1 MNRQDRAVG
10 ADVTTHKQDSVDPEE
25 FDFQTQ
31 KSIFR
36 AIVNRFGPVI
46 VSFAV
51 TFGSMIM
58 AVALTAALEKI
69 FRGEVLKMDLFFAAV
84 IAGILAP
91 IISYGFIYLTGQ
103 LNLAEQQ
110 MRHLATTDGL
120 TGVLNRRYFFERGEN
135 ELQRAI
141 RYGHTLS
148 MLIFDIDH
156 FKQVNDGFGHQAG
169 DEVLCQLADMTVN
182 TIRSTD
188 LLGRYGGEEFILI
201 LPEAGF
207 DSAWRVAERLRQKIE
222 AHNFNFDQKT
232 INITISVGLSSLE
245 SPDTDLEDLISRADR
260 SLYAAKDA
268 GRNRVGD
275 ISAIE

>member
-1 MNRQDRAVG
+1 MTAQR
-10 ADVTTHKQDSVDPEE
+10 QDSVDPAAFE
-25 FDFQTQ
+25 FQAQ

-36 AIVNRFGPVI
+36 AMVNRFGPVT

-51 TFGSMIM
+51 NFGSMIM
-58 AVALTAALEKI
+58 AVALTAALERI
-69 FRGEVLKMDLFFAAV
+69 FRGEVVAMDLFFAAV

-120 TGVLNRRYFFERGEN
+120 TGVLNRRYFFERSEI

-141 RYGHTLS
+141 RYGHPLS

-156 FKQVNDGFGHQAG
+156 FKEVNDRFGHQAG
-169 DEVLCQLADMTVN
+169 DAVIRQLADMTVN

-188 LLGRYGGEEFILI
+188 LLGRYGGEEFILL

-207 DSAWRVAERLRQKIE
+207 ESAWKVAERLRKKVE
-222 AHNFNFDQKT
+222 SHVFNFDGNA
-232 INITISVGLSSLE
+232 ISITISVGISSLE
-245 SPDTDLEDLISRADR
+245 SPDTDLEALISRADR

-268 GRNRVGD
+268 GRNCVGD
-275 ISAIE
+275 LSAID